1 MFSTLISWNRWNEM
15 SQFPHLLLSVAADFA
30 NFFDVLVWVT
40 HWQWHIKWN
49 WMSTECYD
57 CLWWDPFDF
66 ITIHFPLIWT
76 SSLRFPTSW
85 SVSAWFHCQL
95 QSEPER
101 SFFSGSHGNKPDE
114 QWVTLQL
121 ISTPCVAFWF
131 LSELNVHIHFKR
143 LWFSSKKCIAHSSP
157 PNVKCEVIMTEND
170 SILDPAATPERWN
183 NWQKK
188 TFTNLK
194 AVPLDERHSYSARM
208 LNAQHSRS
216 EQAFK
221 FICTWWT
228 AE

>member
-1 MFSTLISWNRWNEM
+1 MKWVNFLIS
-15 SQFPHLLLSVAADFA
+15 SCPLLLTLPTFRRTRMSHSLTMTYQVELNVDRMLWLFMMRPIRFYRKHIFHSFELLR
-30 NFFDVLVWVT
+30 FF
-40 HWQWHIKWN
+40 
-49 WMSTECYD
+49 
-57 CLWWDPFDF
+57 
-66 ITIHFPLIWT
+66 FPLHGQCLLGFIVNY
-76 SSLRFPTSW
+76 SPSQREASLLRFTRK
-85 SVSAWFHCQL
+85 Q
-95 QSEPER
+95 
-101 SFFSGSHGNKPDE
+101 KPDE

-170 SILDPAATPERWN
+170 SILDPAATPERWS

-188 TFTNLK
+188 SIFK
-194 AVPLDERHSYSARM
+194 FKSRSARWTTFIFCK
-208 LNAQHSRS
+208 NAKRTHSRS

>member
-15 SQFPHLLLSVAADFA
+15 SQFPHLLLSAAADFA
-30 NFFDVLVWVT
+30 NFSKYSYESLLTMTHQVELNVDRMLWLFMMRPIRFYRNTFSTHLNFFASFSHFMVSVCLV
-40 HWQWHIKWN
+40 
-49 WMSTECYD
+49 S
-57 CLWWDPFDF
+57 LS
-66 ITIHFPLIWT
+66 ITVRAREKLLF
-76 SSLRFPTSW
+76 
-85 SVSAWFHCQL
+85 
-95 QSEPER
+95 E
-101 SFFSGSHGNKPDE
+101 GSHGNKPDE

-188 TFTNLK
+188 NNFK
-194 AVPLDERHSYSARM
+194 FKSRSARWTTFIFCK
-208 LNAQHSRS
+208 NAKCTHSRN